1 MLWEGAKG
9 HQVSKNGA
17 AREGPG
23 PRGWRLQ
30 HYFRAPP
37 PPNERRGCW
46 PETVIIWALQP
57 LHKSAQNITAAP
69 LSPARGVQISA
80 SLSSSWKE
88 RIRGSEPHS
97 DSLWPLPPCRPSARP
112 PLSSSLMSPSGL
124 QLPGCHSA
132 LQAGIKPLSEAPASP
147 CLCDCTVFSSPTS
160 HCRSF
165 PAQVEKQVPQSL
177 TGGGSS
183 AVLPACSL
191 PVSTPFTDGL
201 QAALT
206 A

>member
-9 HQVSKNGA
+9 HQVSKNGEPRRA
-17 AREGPG
+17 QGPG
-23 PRGWRLQ
+23 DGVSSTIPEPLL
-30 HYFRAPP
+30 PP
-37 PPNERRGCW
+37 MNKKRRW
-46 PETVIIWALQP
+46 PETFIIWATQP
-57 LHKSAQNITAAP
+57 LHQSAQNITAAP
-69 LSPARGVQISA
+69 LSPARGAQISA

-97 DSLWPLPPCRPSARP
+97 DSLWPLPPCRPSGRP
-112 PLSSSLMSPSGL
+112 LLSSSLLSPSGL

-165 PAQVEKQVPQSL
+165 PGRKAAASEPDWRRQLCGSPSVP
-177 TGGGSS
+177 S
-183 AVLPACSL
+183 AHLHAPS
-191 PVSTPFTDGL
+191 
-201 QAALT
+201 QT
-206 A
+206 AFRLL